1 MRRLLAAVNQGGWLP
16 LVEAGLLCAGIEILA
31 TPSGEGTDIMKIAE
45 LLARK
50 RGQTITARSDESVL
64 LMASRLQ
71 DNRVG
76 AMVVVDGD
84 GNLEGIA
91 SERDLVRAI
100 TQYGVKF
107 PKLSIGDIM
116 TRKVITCTPDDNILE
131 TMKVMNAH
139 HIRHIP
145 VMDGRK
151 PLTMVSIRE
160 FDYFY
165 MQLQN
170 QAHTDDLTG
179 VANRRHFMEEL
190 NKELARYRRHGTP
203 FAVAVLD
210 VDHFKNVN
218 DTFGHDAGDRVLCAI
233 ARCLVETL
241 RAYDGVGRIGGEEF
255 GILLPNT
262 SLQAAEETCKRLLA
276 RLRSEEVSVEEGT
289 IRVTASIGVSAGNP
303 TTRGAESIIKAADK
317 NLYAAKA
324 GGRNRVVVD
333 PYEPE
338 QSEASAILEQF
349 EHLPQFMARRA

>member
-1 MRRLLAAVNQGGWLP
+1 
-16 LVEAGLLCAGIEILA
+16 
-31 TPSGEGTDIMKIAE
+31 MKIAE

-71 DNRVG
+71 DNRIG
-76 AMVVVDGD
+76 AMVVVDGE

-100 TQYGVKF
+100 TQFGVKF
-107 PKLSIGDIM
+107 PKLLIGEIM

-145 VMDGRK
+145 VMNGNK

-218 DTFGHDAGDRVLCAI
+218 DTFGHDAG
-233 ARCLVETL
+233 
-241 RAYDGVGRIGGEEF
+241 
-255 GILLPNT
+255 
-262 SLQAAEETCKRLLA
+262 S
-276 RLRSEEVSVEEGT
+276 
-289 IRVTASIGVSAGNP
+289 
-303 TTRGAESIIKAADK
+303 
-317 NLYAAKA
+317 
-324 GGRNRVVVD
+324 
-333 PYEPE
+333 
-338 QSEASAILEQF
+338 
-349 EHLPQFMARRA
+349 RR